1 MDAVFMAP
9 TWPVTPTFRA
19 RWPALCSVAGTRR
32 GVPGAVQIARRGDGG
47 FPPVVRAR
55 RVLRNGNRW
64 CTVVRGST
72 TMS

>member
-32 GVPGAVQIARRGDGG
+32 GAPGAVQIARRGDGG
-47 FPPVVRAR
+47 FQRIPRAR
-55 RVLRNGNRW
+55 RVLRNGNRVY
-64 CTVVRGST
+64 TAVRGSA
-72 TMS
+72 TMN

>member
-32 GVPGAVQIARRGDGG
+32 GASSAVQIARRGDGG
-47 FPPVVRAR
+47 FPPVVRTR

>member
-32 GVPGAVQIARRGDGG
+32 GASSAVQIARRGDGG

-72 TMS
+72 TLS

>member
-55 RVLRNGNRW
+55 RVLRNGHRW